1 MKVATVENDFQDV
14 EDHSRRKSKRGSSDI
29 KIGEYEL
36 YKLLRPVIQSMKCF
50 GLCAL
55 DRKRLSSNP
64 QSKFYLCY
72 SVFSLLLVNLFFF
85 LQMSNIRGFG
95 TTDDWVWSVS
105 FLAWTW
111 CVIFQ
116 GIVIFWM
123 CSIKNAW
130 QVVFAL
136 YENTKQGILKCPKY
150 MAVKQ
155 RIYMYVLL
163 GWIVLFFMS
172 SITIYVLVLS
182 GGHPALLCVRG
193 LCTVYFTATWIT
205 PIIFLISLTDII
217 ASHFNHFNVKVVE
230 MSKTSPSQFY
240 ESIKSVRGLHLM
252 LERVVAG
259 SDSVLG
265 KIAGLTVFS
274 NLVAICCTVY
284 LLAYSRDFLEES
296 TALYILL
303 IYIII
308 LVLVLFGMM
317 GMCARLKEEVSAY
330 QQLGR
335 NILSKEHN
343 KKNVF

>member
-1 MKVATVENDFQDV
+1 MLLNWNIQQGKRKEMKVATVENDFQDV

-29 KIGEYEL
+29 KIGDYEL
-36 YKLLRPVIQSMKCF
+36 YKLLRPVILSMKCF

-64 QSKFYLCY
+64 PSKFYLCY
-72 SVFSLLLVNLFFF
+72 SVFSLLLLNLFFF

-111 CVIFQ
+111 CVMFQ
-116 GIVIFWM
+116 GIGIFWM
-123 CSIKNAW
+123 CSIKNTW

-150 MAVKQ
+150 IAVKQ
-155 RIYMYVLL
+155 RIYVYVLL

-172 SITIYVLVLS
+172 SINIYVLVLH
-182 GGHPALLCVRG
+182 GGSWALLCVRG

-205 PIIFLISLTDII
+205 PIIFLISLTDIL
-217 ASHFNHFNVKVVE
+217 ASHFKHFNVKVVE
-230 MSKTSPSQFY
+230 MSKISPSQFY

-252 LERVVAG
+252 LERVVAA

-274 NLVAICCTVY
+274 YLVTICCNVY
-284 LLAYSRDFLEES
+284 SLVYSMDILDNRTS
-296 TALYILL
+296 LYILL
-303 IYIII
+303 LLSLIGI
-308 LVLVLFGMM
+308 LVFFGMM

-330 QQLGR
+330 
-335 NILSKEHN
+335 KH
-343 KKNVF
+343 